1 MKLYKTL
8 LFMAGMALMTTSCD
22 SFLDE
27 MPDNRATINKED
39 DIKALVTTAYAS
51 VSPCLINELMS
62 DNIDDYGENNPYTD
76 RFYDHVYHWENAD
89 EENNESP
96 ESIWDN
102 QFAAIAAANQALMSI
117 QDLGG
122 AKTTSMQEI
131 KAEALLCRA
140 YAYFTLINTFCKSYD
155 AQTAGTDLGL
165 PYTEEPE
172 TTLDPKYKRETVAQN
187 YQKIERDILEA
198 LPIMGD
204 AHLTVPKYHF
214 NTEAAYAFACRFYLY
229 YQKWDEAVK
238 YANLCIGNQPGTW
251 LRNWAGMAKMSQ
263 TSYQAITNE
272 YVNADIN
279 CNLLLMTSISN
290 TGYIFN
296 NLTSEY
302 ARYTHGA
309 YLASNEDGNAKNIWG
324 SARLYMPM
332 QSVNQANVNKT
343 VFWKL
348 PALFEYVDPV
358 AKIGYRRTI
367 NVAFS
372 ADECLLNRAEAY
384 IMLKEYDKA
393 AADLTT
399 WMQNFVNTK
408 ITLTP
413 ASITT
418 FYKPI
423 AYSYDKTD
431 DDALGIESTIKKH
444 LHPSFTID
452 EEGSTQECMLQ
463 CVLGFRRIETLEQGM
478 RWYDVNRYGIEI
490 IRRVMNAN
498 GAPYKKVDVLK
509 VDDPRRVVQIPLKV
523 RNAGFEPNPR

>member
-1 MKLYKTL
+1 MKLYKTIL
-8 LFMAGMALMTTSCD
+8 LMSGVAILTACN

-27 MPDNRATINKED
+27 TPDNRATINNED
-39 DIKALVTTAYAS
+39 DVKALVTTAYSS

-62 DNIDDYGENNPYTD
+62 DNMDDYGESNPYTD
-76 RFYDHVYHWENAD
+76 RFYDHVYHWEDAD

-96 ESIWDN
+96 GNFWDN
-102 QFAAIAAANQALMSI
+102 QFAAIAAANQALKSI
-117 QDLGG
+117 EDMGG
-122 AKTTSMQEI
+122 ANTTTLQEI

-140 YAYFTLINTFCKSYD
+140 YGYFTIINTFCKSYD
-155 AQTAGTDLGL
+155 AKTANTDLGM
-165 PYTEEPE
+165 PYNEEPE
-172 TTLDPKYKRETVAQN
+172 TTLDPKYERETVAEN
-187 YQKIERDILEA
+187 YRKIERDLLEA

-204 AHLTVPKYHF
+204 SHLTVPKYHF

-229 YQKWDEAVK
+229 YQKWDEAIK
-238 YANLCIGNQPGTW
+238 YANLCIGDQPATL
-251 LRNWAGMAKMSQ
+251 LRDWAGMAKMSQ

-272 YVNADIN
+272 FVNADSN

-296 NLTSEY
+296 NLSSEY
-302 ARYTHGA
+302 ARYSHGS
-309 YLASNEDGNAKNIWG
+309 YLAAYEDGNASNIWG
-324 SARLYMPM
+324 SARLFMPM
-332 QSVNQANVNKT
+332 QSVTQANVNKT

-384 IMLKEYDKA
+384 IMQKEYTKA
-393 AADLTT
+393 ASDLTT

-408 ITLTP
+408 MTLTP
-413 ASITT
+413 TNITN
-418 FYKPI
+418 FYNSA
-423 AYSYDKTD
+423 AYSYEVNED
-431 DDALGIESTIKKH
+431 DPQGINSTIKKH
-444 LHPSFTID
+444 LHPSFDID

-463 CVLGFRRIETLEQGM
+463 CVLGFRRIETLQQGM

-490 IRRVMNAN
+490 VRRVMNAS
-498 GAPYKKVDVLK
+498 GIPTKKVDVLK
-509 VDDPRRVVQIPLKV
+509 VNDPRRVVQIPLKV
-523 RNAGFEPNPR
+523 RDAGFEPNPR

>member
-1 MKLYKTL
+1 MKRYKTL
-8 LFMAGMALMTTSCD
+8 IFMAGIAMLTSCD

-27 MPDNRATINKED
+27 MPDNRATIQKED
-39 DIKALVTTAYAS
+39 DVKALVTTAYS
-51 VSPCLINELMS
+51 TNSSCLINELMS
-62 DNIDDYGENNPYTD
+62 DNVDDQGENNPYTD

-89 EENNESP
+89 EEDNESP
-96 ESIWDN
+96 GNYWN
-102 QFAAIAAANQALMSI
+102 YQFAAIAAANQALESI
-117 QDLGG
+117 EEMGG
-122 AKTTSMQEI
+122 ANTTTMKEI

-140 YAYFTLINTFCKSYD
+140 YGYFMLVNTFCKSYN
-155 AQTAGTDLGL
+155 AATANTDLGI
-165 PYTEEPE
+165 PYNEKPE
-172 TTLDPKYKRETVAQN
+172 TTLDPKYKRGTVAED

-204 AHLTVPKYHF
+204 SHLTVPKYHF

-229 YQKWDEAVK
+229 YQKWDKAVE
-238 YANLCIGNQPGTW
+238 YANRCIGDNPSTL
-251 LRNWAGMAKMSQ
+251 LRDWSGMAKMSQ

-272 YVNADIN
+272 FVNADAN
-279 CNLLLMTSISN
+279 CNLLLIANVSN

-296 NLTSEY
+296 NLTNEY
-302 ARYTHGA
+302 SRYSHGN
-309 YLASNEDGNAKNIWG
+309 YLANNEDGNAKNIWG

-332 QSVNQANVNKT
+332 QSIMQANVNKT

-358 AKIGYRRTI
+358 ANNGYRRTI

-393 AADLTT
+393 ATDLTT

-408 ITLTP
+408 MTLTP
-413 ASITT
+413 ESITK
-418 FYKPI
+418 FYKAT
-423 AYSYDKTD
+423 AYSYDVTED
-431 DDALGIESTIKKH
+431 DPQGIKSTIKKH
-444 LHPSFTID
+444 LHPSFAID

-490 IRRVMNAN
+490 VRRVMNAS
-498 GAPYKKVDVLK
+498 GEPVKKVDVLK

-523 RNAGFEPNPR
+523 RDAGFEPNPR